1 MTPRLRK
8 YLELERLMLILD
20 EEGDRS
26 ADALRDAMDP
36 IWYSL
41 SDEERRILD
50 ERTIGRIKSV
60 EEIRVPAGSRVFGPA
75 PARTARRALP
85 KEPITGWISAA

>member
-20 EEGDRS
+20 EEGERG

-50 ERTIGRIKSV
+50 DRTVGRITSL
-60 EEIRVPAGSRVFGPA
+60 EEIRVPAGGQVFGPVPA
-75 PARTARRALP
+75 PATRRALP
-85 KEPITGWISAA
+85 PGPISGWTSAA

>member
-20 EEGDRS
+20 DEGDRG
-26 ADALRDAMDP
+26 ADALRDVMDP

-41 SDEERRILD
+41 SDEERRVLD
-50 ERTIGRIKSV
+50 ERAVGRIKSV
-60 EEIRVPAGSRVFGPA
+60 EEIRVPAGDRVFGPVPA
-75 PARTARRALP
+75 PATRRALP
-85 KEPITGWISAA
+85 QGPIGDWSSAA

>member
-8 YLELERLMLILD
+8 YLELERLMLIMD
-20 EEGDRS
+20 EDGNQA

-41 SDEERRILD
+41 SGEERRILD
-50 ERTIGRIKSV
+50 QRNIGRIKSL

-75 PARTARRALP
+75 PPPAMRLALP
-85 KEPITGWISAA
+85 KEPIRGWTLAA